1 MDLKI
6 VWRMFFCE
14 NELGWKFWCW
24 MHGSDPFLFCSILLW
39 SMLNQATNQVAWS
52 TYTTIRPTEQ
62 NIQKDWRAGSTC
74 NTHNY
79 VIDQLF
85 RS

>member
-1 MDLKI
+1 
-6 VWRMFFCE
+6 MFFCE

-62 NIQKDWRAGSTC
+62 NIQKDWRAGRTVTAPTA
-74 NTHNY
+74 NTMMFVME
-79 VIDQLF
+79 VIC
-85 RS
+85 